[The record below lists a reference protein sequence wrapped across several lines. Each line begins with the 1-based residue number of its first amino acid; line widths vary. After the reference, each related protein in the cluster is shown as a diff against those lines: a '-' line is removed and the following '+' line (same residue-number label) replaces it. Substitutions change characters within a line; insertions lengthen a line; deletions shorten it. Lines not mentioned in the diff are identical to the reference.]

1 MKYSVFSELSQKSL
15 GRYYRESED
24 KNRSCFMRDRDRI
37 IHSTSF
43 RKLKY
48 KTQVFVHHEADYY
61 RTRLS
66 HSIEVSQ
73 LARSISRI
81 FKVNEDLSETIALAH
96 DLGHTPF
103 GHAGEEALN
112 KKLENYGGF
121 DHNMHVLKILIKLE
135 KRYLNF
141 DGLNLSWESLDG
153 ILKHNGPL
161 SSKKKI
167 PIFLENILEK
177 FNSIITNNSGFE
189 AQVAAIS
196 DDIAYNNND
205 IDDGLHAKLF
215 SIDEISETEIVSEN
229 LKKIKIKNVS
239 EKKDRIKYEL
249 VRSLIK
255 NMIDNLEMNTY
266 NNLKK
271 FKPKNPNDVKCLG
284 MSIVNFSEEMINKER
299 ELKLFLNNKMY
310 NHPTVKTMT
319 FKAKKIISDLFDLFV
334 NEPQLLPEDYGVCN
348 SEKELHIN
356 VGDYIA
362 AMTDKNAIMVHK
374 KYFNLYDFNAS

>member
-1 MKYSVFSELSQKSL
+1 MEYSVFSELSEKSL
-15 GRYYRESED
+15 GRFYHENED

-112 KKLENYGGF
+112 KKLKKYGGF

-161 SSKKKI
+161 SKKK
-167 PIFLENILEK
+167 K
-177 FNSIITNNSGFE
+177 F
-189 AQVAAIS
+189 
-196 DDIAYNNND
+196 
-205 IDDGLHAKLF
+205 HF
-215 SIDEISETEIVSEN
+215 S
-229 LKKIKIKNVS
+229 
-239 EKKDRIKYEL
+239 
-249 VRSLIK
+249 
-255 NMIDNLEMNTY
+255 
-266 NNLKK
+266 
-271 FKPKNPNDVKCLG
+271 
-284 MSIVNFSEEMINKER
+284 
-299 ELKLFLNNKMY
+299 
-310 NHPTVKTMT
+310 
-319 FKAKKIISDLFDLFV
+319 
-334 NEPQLLPEDYGVCN
+334 
-348 SEKELHIN
+348 
-356 VGDYIA
+356 
-362 AMTDKNAIMVHK
+362 
-374 KYFNLYDFNAS
+374 